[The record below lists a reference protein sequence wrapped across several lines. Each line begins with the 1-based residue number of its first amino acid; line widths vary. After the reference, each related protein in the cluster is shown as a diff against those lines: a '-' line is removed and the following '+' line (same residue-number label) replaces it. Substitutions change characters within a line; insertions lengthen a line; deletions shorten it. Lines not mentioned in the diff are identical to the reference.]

1 MLQLDIWQYYGDLII
16 RLNLN
21 LSGSYLWAIDYFG
34 KKNLM
39 KRYFLLFLLVAL
51 SAFRVSASEPFVV
64 SDIRVEGLQRISAG
78 SIFAALPIN
87 VGDRIDGPAIRNGIR
102 TLFRTGN
109 FDNIYIAKDGT
120 VLVVT
125 VEERPS
131 ISEIMIEGNKAIETE
146 ALLEGLEGAGLSEGK
161 VFKRSTLEGMKMEL
175 TRQYVSQ
182 GRYDAGIETDVEPL
196 PRNRVAI
203 SINID
208 EGTTAAIDHI
218 NIVGNTV
225 YSDEDLIDLFEL
237 RQTGW
242 LSWITSDNKYAKEKL
257 TGDLDTLSSYYLDRG
272 YIQFNIDSSQVAVS
286 PDREAVYITVN
297 ISEGEKYAVGEVD
310 LSGDIVLSE
319 AQLWPFIF
327 VRTGQTFS
335 QAVVTNT
342 EEWLT
347 KRLGNE
353 GYNFAKVEGI
363 PEIND
368 EDKTVA
374 IKFFIDPGKRTY
386 VSRVNFLG
394 NTRTAD
400 DVLRR
405 EMRQME
411 GAPASS
417 GSIEQ
422 SRVRLERLGY
432 FKGASVE
439 TIEVPGTDD
448 LINLEYTVEEQSSGS
463 IGASLGF
470 SQDSG
475 ILLGANLQEDNFLG
489 TGKQVGIGLNKSDY
503 LTNIR
508 FSYVDPYFTKDGVSR
523 GFSVFYREADLDK
536 INVSRYTTNTLGAN
550 LSFSYPIKETERLGF
565 SFGYT
570 NTEVTSGFGA
580 VQEIAASPRLFD
592 VVNVNGYDWYSTY
605 YEPDFSGQGA
615 EELFPIYADD
625 GSILNPDVINSPTEE
640 GFLDKHGD
648 SFDNYTVTFSWN
660 QSTLNRGRLATRGA
674 SQSLSFE
681 LSVPGSDI
689 QYYKLVYNG
698 QLFVPIVPNWTLRL
712 RTELGYGDGF
722 GGDDIPFFN
731 HFYSGGFGSVRGFKS
746 NTLGPRGTSAEIY
759 ETGTATISL
768 EEGDPRCASATAG
781 VCDDSGLS
789 IGDLVPDVK
798 TSYIALNNANGDLK
812 LLSQIYEN
820 DPDPFGGNVVVEG
833 SAELLFP
840 LPFVKDQRSVRAAF
854 FIDVGNVFSTHCGTN
869 QANCFK
875 ADIKELRSSFGAG
888 FTWITGFG
896 PLTFSYAKPIN
907 DGEFDET
914 EAFQFS
920 LGKSF

>member
-1 MLQLDIWQYYGDLII
+1 
-16 RLNLN
+16 
-21 LSGSYLWAIDYFG
+21 
-34 KKNLM
+34 M

-51 SAFRVSASEPFVV
+51 HAVKAGASEPFVV

-87 VGDRIDGPAIRNGIR
+87 VGDNVDGSAIRNGIR

-109 FDNIYIAKDGT
+109 FDNIYIAKDGS

-131 ISEIMIEGNKAIETE
+131 ISEISIEGNKAIETD

-237 RQTGW
+237 KQTGW

-257 TGDLDTLSSYYLDRG
+257 TGDLDTLSSYYLDSG
-272 YIQFNIDSSQVAVS
+272 YIKFNIESSQVAVS

-297 ISEGEKYAVGEVD
+297 ISEGEKYTVGEVD
-310 LSGDIVLSE
+310 LSGDLVLPE
-319 AQLWPFIF
+319 AQLKPFVF
-327 VRTGQTFS
+327 VRSGQTFS
-335 QAVVTNT
+335 QAIVTST

-363 PEIND
+363 PDIND

-386 VSRVNFLG
+386 VNRINFNG

-432 FKGASVE
+432 FKGATVE
-439 TIEVPGTDD
+439 TLEIPGSDD

-463 IGASLGF
+463 IGASVGY

-508 FSYVDPYFTKDGVSR
+508 FSYVDPYFTRDGVSR

-536 INVSRYTTNTLGAN
+536 INVSRYTTNTLGASMN
-550 LSFSYPIKETERLGF
+550 FGYPIKETERLGF
-565 SFGYT
+565 SFGFT
-570 NTEVTSGFGA
+570 STEVKSGFGA
-580 VQEIAASPRLFD
+580 VQEISASPRLFD
-592 VVNVNGYDWYSTY
+592 VVNVNGFDWYSTY
-605 YEPDFSGQGA
+605 FEPNFTA
-615 EELFPIYADD
+615 EANELFPIYADD
-625 GSILNPDVINSPTEE
+625 GTVLDPDILNLPDEL
-640 GFLDKHGD
+640 GFLDVYGD
-648 SFDNYTVTFSWN
+648 TFDNFSVTFSWN

-674 SQSLSFE
+674 SQSVSLE
-681 LSVPGSDI
+681 VSVPGSDI
-689 QYYKLVYNG
+689 QFYKLVYNG
-698 QLFVPIVPNWTLRL
+698 QVFVPIVPKWTLRF
-712 RTELGYGDGF
+712 RTELGIGDGY
-722 GGDDIPFFN
+722 GGDDLPFFN

-759 ETGTATISL
+759 ETGTATIAL
-768 EEGDPRCASATAG
+768 LEGDPRCETATAG
-781 VCDDSGLS
+781 ICDDSGFTV
-789 IGDLVPDVK
+789 GELVPDVK
-798 TSYIALNNANGDLK
+798 TSYVGLEDANGDVK
-812 LLSQIYEN
+812 LLSRVYEN
-820 DPDPFGGNVVVEG
+820 DPDPFGGNVLVEG

-840 LPFVKDQRSVRAAF
+840 LPFIKDQRSVRAAF
-854 FIDVGNVFSTHCGTN
+854 FVDVGNVFSTHCGSN
-869 QANCFK
+869 QANCFR
-875 ADIKELRSSFGAG
+875 ADLDELRYSFGAG

-896 PLTFSYAKPIN
+896 PLTFSYAKPLN
-907 DGEFDET
+907 EGEFDET

>member
-1 MLQLDIWQYYGDLII
+1 
-16 RLNLN
+16 
-21 LSGSYLWAIDYFG
+21 
-34 KKNLM
+34 M

-51 SAFRVSASEPFVV
+51 SAVKASANEPFVV

-87 VGDRIDGPAIRNGIR
+87 VGDSIDGPTIRNGIR

-109 FDNIYIAKDGT
+109 FDNIYIAKDGN

-131 ISEIMIEGNKAIETE
+131 ISEINIEGNKAIETE

-196 PRNRVAI
+196 PRNRVAV

-208 EGTTAAIDHI
+208 EGTTAAIHHI
-218 NIVGNTV
+218 NIVGNTI

-237 RQTGW
+237 RKTGW

-257 TGDLDTLSSYYLDRG
+257 TGDLDTLSSYYLDSG
-272 YIQFNIDSSQVAVS
+272 YIQFNIDSSQVSVS

-297 ISEGEKYAVGEVD
+297 ISEGEKYTVGDVD
-310 LSGDIVLSE
+310 LSGDIVLPE
-319 AQLWPFIF
+319 AQLRPFIF

-363 PEIND
+363 PDIDD

-386 VSRVNFLG
+386 VSRINFQG

-439 TIEVPGTDD
+439 TLEIPGSDD
-448 LINLEYTVEEQSSGS
+448 LVNLEYTVEEQSSGS
-463 IGASLGF
+463 IGASVGF

-523 GFSVFYREADLDK
+523 GFSIFYREADLDK

-550 LSFSYPIKETERLGF
+550 INFSYPIKETQRLGF
-565 SFGYT
+565 SFGYA
-570 NTEVTSGFGA
+570 NTEVKAGFGA
-580 VQEIAASPRLFD
+580 VQEISASPRLFD
-592 VVNVNGYDWYSTY
+592 VVNVNGFDWYSTY
-605 YEPDFSGQGA
+605 FEPSVITTEPDD
-615 EELFPIYADD
+615 LFPVYADD
-625 GSILNPDVINSPTEE
+625 GSIIDPDIIDLPTEP
-640 GFLDKHGD
+640 GFLDVYGD
-648 SFDNYTVTFSWN
+648 TFDNYTMSVNWN

-674 SQSLSFE
+674 SQSLSLE
-681 LSVPGSDI
+681 VSIPGSDI

-698 QLFVPIVPNWTLRL
+698 QVFVPVIPNWTLRF
-712 RTELGYGDGF
+712 RTQLGFGDGY
-722 GGDDIPFFN
+722 GGDDLPFFN
-731 HFYSGGFGSVRGFKS
+731 HFYSGGFGSVRGFRS
-746 NTLGPRGTSAEIY
+746 NTLGPRGTSAEVY
-759 ETGTATISL
+759 ETGTAVIAL
-768 EEGDPRCASATAG
+768 EEGDPRCETATAG
-781 VCDDSGLS
+781 VCDDSGLNV
-789 IGDLVPDVK
+789 GVLVPDVK
-798 TSYIALNNANGDLK
+798 TSYIALNDGSGDLR
-812 LLSQIYEN
+812 LLSRIYEN
-820 DPDPFGGNVVVEG
+820 DPDPFGGNVLIEG

-854 FIDVGNVFSTHCGTN
+854 FIDVGNVFSTHCGSN
-869 QANCFK
+869 QANCFR
-875 ADIKELRSSFGAG
+875 ADLNEMRSSFGAG

-907 DGEFDET
+907 DGDFDET

-920 LGKSF
+920 LGQSF